1 MVLYGGDRTV
11 RTMIIVHHMY
21 GEFLQGRPK
30 MSHEPV
36 VSMRELEM
44 ESAELLPSRET
55 LHVCH
60 GGHPSHVSYSS
71 TTITSQ
77 SGDGNGILNF
87 LNGSNFLNG
96 NTVNVLSNS
105 GIIG

>member
-1 MVLYGGDRTV
+1 
-11 RTMIIVHHMY
+11 
-21 GEFLQGRPK
+21 

-60 GGHPSHVSYSS
+60 GGSPSHATYSS
-71 TTITSQ
+71 SYTSITSQ
-77 SGDGNGILNF
+77 SYNGDGSFIPI
-87 LNGSNFLNG
+87 LNGSNFLN
-96 NTVNVLSNS
+96 NVNVLVL
-105 GIIG
+105 